1 MDPRSAPFLFVF
13 PFLSRIIFA
22 PPAHNVIVAFWNKRG
37 DGMSA
42 LIDMQGIC
50 KRYTAGGQTV
60 RALDGVDFAVQ
71 AGEMVAILGPSG
83 SGKSTLMNV
92 LGCLDV
98 PDAGRYQLA
107 GQAVDKMSEGQLSR
121 VRGRTVG
128 FVFQGFHLLPGL
140 TARENVELPLLYRG
154 VPERRRRAL
163 VEDSLRQVGLAGRME
178 HRPAQL
184 SGGQQQRGAIARAIA
199 GQPPVLLADEPTG
212 NLDTAAGR
220 EIMGLLQQLHAGGH
234 TVVIITHDPRIG
246 AACPRRVVME
256 DGRLREE

>member
-1 MDPRSAPFLFVF
+1 
-13 PFLSRIIFA
+13 
-22 PPAHNVIVAFWNKRG
+22 
-37 DGMSA
+37 MSA

-50 KRYTAGGQTV
+50 KRYTAGGHMV
-60 RALDGVDFAVQ
+60 RALDGVNFSVQ
-71 AGEMVAILGPSG
+71 TGEMVAILGPSG

-92 LGCLDV
+92 LGCLDI
-98 PDAGRYQLA
+98 PDAGQYRLA

-184 SGGQQQRGAIARAIA
+184 SGGQQQRVAIARAIA

-220 EIMGLLQQLHAGGH
+220 EIMGLLRQLHAVGH
-234 TVVIITHDPRIG
+234 TVVIITHDPSIG

-256 DGRLREE
+256 DGRLREG